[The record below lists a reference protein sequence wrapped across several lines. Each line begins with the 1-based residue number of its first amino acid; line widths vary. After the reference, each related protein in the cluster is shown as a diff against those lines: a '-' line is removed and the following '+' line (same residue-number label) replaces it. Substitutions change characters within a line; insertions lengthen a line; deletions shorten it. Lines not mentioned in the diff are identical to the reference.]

1 MIGSNL
7 FIMNLLKMKKNNLK
21 FNSPIWLV
29 SSDRSG
35 SNLLLKILDNHSK
48 ICSPSMAHLIRFA
61 DKIGSSS
68 LTIAKKKLI
77 INKLFDSKL
86 GFWKLK
92 NLKKINF
99 SNNILNYI
107 YHIFQKEMK
116 LNNKEFLFIKE
127 IELCKNYRIIKKL
140 SNNPRFIFLT
150 RDPRDMALSWK
161 KTPNL
166 RGGVLRATTLWI
178 NNQKDFTNLRKKL
191 NRDQF
196 INIRYEDLIKNK
208 KTILKKVFIF
218 LNIEF
223 EKNITNFYKTNEIK
237 TMSKTQWMFKNLSK
251 PIFRNSNKFLKG
263 LTNNEI
269 IYIEQKTSK
278 FLKKNKYKIYKKK
291 MGLKKFK
298 IIEKE
303 MIVDNDKLMN
313 KDEYLKLSKIEK
325 ARSEKLNKVLH
336 EIINLN

>member
-1 MIGSNL
+1 
-7 FIMNLLKMKKNNLK
+7 MNEKKNLK
-21 FNSPIWLV
+21 LNYPIWLV

-48 ICSPSMAHLIRFA
+48 ICSPAMSHLIRFA
-61 DKIGSSS
+61 DKISSCS
-68 LTIAKKKLI
+68 LTTQKKKLI

-107 YHIFQKEMK
+107 YHIFQKEMR

-127 IELCKNYRIIKKL
+127 IELYKNYRIIKKL

-166 RGGVLRATTLWI
+166 RGGVFRATAIWI
-178 NNQKDFTNLRKKL
+178 NNQKGFIKLRKKL
-191 NRDQF
+191 NKDQF

-208 KTILKKVFIF
+208 KTILKKIF
-218 LNIEF
+218 DFLSIEY
-223 EKNITNFYKTNEIK
+223 EKNITNFYKKNENQI
-237 TMSKTQWMFKNLSK
+237 MSKIQSFKNLSK

-278 FLKKNKYKIYKKK
+278 FLKKNNYKIYKKK
-291 MGLKKFK
+291 INRKKFK
-298 IIEKE
+298 FVEKE
-303 MIVDNDKLMN
+303 MIVDNNKLMN
-313 KDEYLKLSKIEK
+313 KDEYFKLSKIEK
-325 ARSEKLNKVLH
+325 ARFKKLSKVLH

>member
-1 MIGSNL
+1 
-7 FIMNLLKMKKNNLK
+7 MKKNNFK

-48 ICSPSMAHLIRFA
+48 ICSPAMSHLIRFA
-61 DKIGSSS
+61 DKISSCS
-68 LTIAKKKLI
+68 LTTQKKKLI

-92 NLKKINF
+92 SLKKINF

-107 YHIFQKEMK
+107 YHIFQKEMR

-127 IELCKNYRIIKKL
+127 TELYKNYRIIKKL

-166 RGGVLRATTLWI
+166 RGGVLRATTLWL
-178 NNQKDFTNLRKKL
+178 NNQKGFINLRKKL
-191 NRDQF
+191 NKDQF
-196 INIRYEDLIKNK
+196 INISYEDLIKNK
-208 KTILKKVFIF
+208 KTILKKILDF
-218 LNIEF
+218 LSMEY
-223 EKNITNFYKTNEIK
+223 EKNIINFYKKNETQ
-237 TMSKTQWMFKNLSK
+237 TMSETHWMFNNLSK
-251 PIFRNSNKFLKG
+251 PIFRNSNKFLNE

-278 FLKKNKYKIYKKK
+278 YLKKNKYKIYKKK
-291 MGLKKFK
+291 TSRKRFK
-298 IIEKE
+298 IVEKE

-325 ARSEKLNKVLH
+325 ARFEKLSKVLH

>member
-1 MIGSNL
+1 
-7 FIMNLLKMKKNNLK
+7 MNEKKNLK
-21 FNSPIWLV
+21 LNYPIWLV

-48 ICSPSMAHLIRFA
+48 ICSPAMSHLIRFA
-61 DKIGSSS
+61 DKISSCS
-68 LTIAKKKLI
+68 LTTQKKKLI
-77 INKLFDSKL
+77 INKLFNSKL

-127 IELCKNYRIIKKL
+127 IELYKNYRIIKKL

-178 NNQKDFTNLRKKL
+178 NNQKGFINLRKKL
-191 NRDQF
+191 NKEQF

-208 KTILKKVFIF
+208 KTILKKIF
-218 LNIEF
+218 DFLSIEY
-223 EKNITNFYKTNEIK
+223 EKNITNFYKKKETQI
-237 TMSKTQWMFKNLSK
+237 MSKIQPFKNLSK

-278 FLKKNKYKIYKKK
+278 YLKKNKYKIYKKK
-291 MGLKKFK
+291 MSRKKFK
-298 IIEKE
+298 MIEKE
-303 MIVDNDKLMN
+303 MIVNNDKLMN
-313 KDEYLKLSKIEK
+313 KDEYLKLSKIEI
-325 ARSEKLNKVLH
+325 ARFEKLSKVLH